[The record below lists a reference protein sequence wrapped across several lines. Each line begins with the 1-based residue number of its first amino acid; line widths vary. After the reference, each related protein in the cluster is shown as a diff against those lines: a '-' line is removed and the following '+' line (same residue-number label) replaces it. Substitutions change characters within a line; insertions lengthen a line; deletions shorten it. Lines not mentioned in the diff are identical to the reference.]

1 MKFSSKQISEQDL
14 TYRVISGELLNL
26 YPDIIPKVVSLS
38 ELQEAGQDD
47 ENKGPK
53 ERIIHLKDL
62 ADVSESE
69 KKVLSYFETARKLGA
84 SDIHF

>member
-38 ELQEAGQDD
+38 ELQEAIVMM
-47 ENKGPK
+47 K
-53 ERIIHLKDL
+53 I
-62 ADVSESE
+62 
-69 KKVLSYFETARKLGA
+69 KVRKNGLF
-84 SDIHF
+84 I